1 MCLNGYFP
9 PDNRVEKE
17 ARTLASAG
25 HEIFLLCKRKQGQP
39 EAEAFESIQ
48 LIRINRD
55 ERYKLWDRNTSVRVV
70 ETIST
75 ICR

>member
-25 HEIFLLCKRKQGQP
+25 HEVFLLCKRKQDQP
-39 EAEAFESIQ
+39 EAATFESIQ
-48 LIRINRD
+48 LVRINRD
-55 ERYKLWDRNTSVRVV
+55 KWYKLWDRNTSVRVA
-70 ETIST
+70 ETINT